1 MKFCANDLFLKK
13 NLTHYNQ
20 DNLTPFYLF
29 QIMTFLVEQ
38 YFDFAF
44 DISDYIYLM
53 QRGKIIDEGKKNDL
67 DRKVFM
73 KKLSI

>member
-1 MKFCANDLFLKK
+1 
-13 NLTHYNQ
+13 
-20 DNLTPFYLF
+20 
-29 QIMTFLVEQ
+29 MTFLVEQ

>member
-1 MKFCANDLFLKK
+1 VKFCANDLFLKK

-53 QRGKIIDEGKKNDL
+53 QRGKIINDGKKNDL

>member
-44 DISDYIYLM
+44 DIYDYIYLM
-53 QRGKIIDEGKKNDL
+53 QRGKIINDGKKNDL

>member
-53 QRGKIIDEGKKNDL
+53 QRCKIINDGKKNDL

>member
-53 QRGKIIDEGKKNDL
+53 QRGKIINDGKKNDL

>member
-20 DNLTPFYLF
+20 DNLTLFYLF

-53 QRGKIIDEGKKNDL
+53 QRGKIINDGKKNDL